1 MTEKVVS
8 RCWRDMTKPCENMK
22 CCYDAS
28 CKAVFEYWKFSNSK
42 EWKRMVAEELR
53 KEKVRV

>member
-1 MTEKVVS
+1 MTEKLVS

-28 CKAVFEYWKFSNSK
+28 CKAVFEYWKFSNSE

-53 KEKVRV
+53 KVKV